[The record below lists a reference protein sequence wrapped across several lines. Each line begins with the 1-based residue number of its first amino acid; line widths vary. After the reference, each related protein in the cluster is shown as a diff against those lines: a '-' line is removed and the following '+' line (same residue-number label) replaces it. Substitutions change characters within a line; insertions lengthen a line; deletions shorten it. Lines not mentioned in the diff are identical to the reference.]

1 MTANPEPCGRRAP
14 LVFDYLRLLGPRTGR
29 LAFATRLALICALT
43 TLVVQIFQTPDAALT
58 AYVAFFLNKPDRVES
73 LILEVVFT
81 IVITLTVAVV
91 ILLIMAVLDDPL
103 WRVAAMSAF
112 SVGFLFIAFAS
123 KLRPLGGI
131 FTLIVGY
138 ALDLLGTLH
147 SPELATRASLYVWLF
162 VGIPA
167 GVSVVVN
174 LLLGSP
180 PRRLAERAIA
190 ERLRVAAAVL
200 RKPEAPTRYELTECM
215 REGTGEIQAWLK
227 LAGVEKT
234 SPTQDLAALR
244 QAVQSTAAI
253 LSWVDV
259 VSRDGAAL
267 IPNSMLQQL
276 AQTLEDMARVLFKR
290 RYPIEIALE
299 PDGGESYLPAQSAE
313 LWAAMRG
320 LLAGFAEPPR
330 TDSTSTRP
338 ATPPPAQPAMQTPAQ
353 SAPPPAASG
362 QPPAAPPAGGFFLA
376 DAFTNPEYVH
386 YALKTTAAAMFCYV
400 SYSLLDWQAIHT
412 CFITCY
418 IVSLGTAAETVE
430 KLTMRILGCVI
441 GGAAGLAAIVYVL
454 PYLTSIEALLGVVF
468 LGALASA
475 WVAAGSPRISY
486 AGFQM
491 AFAFFLC
498 VIQGPSP
505 AFDLTVARDR
515 IIGILLGNLVVY
527 LLFTRLWPVSMAKR
541 IDPAIAA
548 TLRQLSAMTMETNA
562 AARRS
567 LAAQAQGALGA
578 IQQNLDLARYEP
590 PAMRPSNNWLRA
602 RRRATCE
609 IGTLQAPLLLGAGH
623 ETGFN
628 AIVARRLED
637 MADSLQPQGRTRIPT
652 GETHRGAT
660 PPCETP
666 VGDLNATAVTDI
678 DPTQTQDD
686 RAAPPASADQSPLAQ
701 MIRMHLVSLEA
712 IWGLCPYPVPP
723 RAAAPAPE
731 SAAERPS
738 SDAAI

>member
-1 MTANPEPCGRRAP
+1 MTATPEPCDRRAP

-73 LILEVVFT
+73 LILDVVFT
-81 IVITLTVAVV
+81 ILITLIVAVV

-112 SVGFLFIAFAS
+112 SVAFLFVAFAS
-123 KLRPLGGI
+123 KLRPIGGI

-162 VGIPA
+162 VAIPA

-174 LLLGSP
+174 LLLGPP

-200 RKPEAPTRYELTECM
+200 RKPEAPTRHELTECM

-227 LAGVEKT
+227 LAGAEKT
-234 SPTQDLAALR
+234 SPPQDLAALC

-253 LSWVDV
+253 LSWADV

-267 IPNSMLQQL
+267 IPSPMLQQL
-276 AQTLEDMARVLFKR
+276 AQTLDDMARVLFKR
-290 RYPIEIALE
+290 GYPIEIALE
-299 PDGGESYLPAQSAE
+299 PGNGESYLPARSAE
-313 LWAAMRG
+313 LWAAMRD
-320 LLAGFAEPPR
+320 LLAGFAEPP
-330 TDSTSTRP
+330 
-338 ATPPPAQPAMQTPAQ
+338 
-353 SAPPPAASG
+353 PPAASR
-362 QPPAAPPAGGFFLA
+362 QPPAAPPAGGFFLP
-376 DAFTNPEYVH
+376 DAFTNPEYIH

-400 SYSLLDWQAIHT
+400 LYSLLDWPAIHT

-418 IVSLGTAAETVE
+418 IVSLGTAAETAE
-430 KLTMRILGCVI
+430 KLTMRILGCIV

-486 AGFQM
+486 TGFQM

-548 TLRQLSAMTMETNA
+548 TLRQLSAMTMEANA

-567 LAAQAQGALGA
+567 LAAQAQGALGT

-590 PAMRPSNNWLRA
+590 PAMRPSDGWLRA
-602 RRRATCE
+602 RRRATYE
-609 IGTLQAPLLLGAGH
+609 IGALQAPLLLGSGH
-623 ETGFN
+623 ETNFD
-628 AIVARRLED
+628 AAVARRLED
-637 MADSLQPQGRTRIPT
+637 MADSLQPPGRTP
-652 GETHRGAT
+652 T
-660 PPCETP
+660 PPGETP
-666 VGDLNATAVTDI
+666 VGDLNATTVRDI
-678 DPTQTQDD
+678 GPTQAQDD
-686 RAAPPASADQSPLAQ
+686 RSAPPASADQSPLAE

-712 IWGLCPYPVPP
+712 IWSLCPYPVPP
-723 RAAAPAPE
+723 RAAAPTRE
-731 SAAERPS
+731 SAPRRPS
-738 SDAAI
+738 SHAEI

>member
-1 MTANPEPCGRRAP
+1 MTATSESSDRRAA
-14 LVFDYLRLLGPRTGR
+14 LVFGYLRLLGPRPGR

-58 AYVAFFLNKPDRVES
+58 AYVVFFLNKPDRVES
-73 LILEVVFT
+73 VILDLVFT
-81 IVITLTVAVV
+81 IVITLIVAVI
-91 ILLIMAVLDDPL
+91 ILLSMAVLDDPL
-103 WRVAAMSAF
+103 WRVAAMTAF
-112 SVGFLFIAFAS
+112 SVGFLFVAFAS
-123 KLRPLGGI
+123 KLRPIGAI
-131 FTLIVGY
+131 FVLIVGY

-147 SPELATRASLYVWLF
+147 SPELATRATLYVWLF
-162 VGIPA
+162 IAIPA
-167 GVSVVVN
+167 GVSIVVN
-174 LLLGSP
+174 LLLGPP

-200 RKPEAPTRYELTECM
+200 RRSDQPGRRELTECV
-215 REGTGEIQAWLK
+215 REGMGEIQSWLK
-227 LAGVEKT
+227 LAGVERT
-234 SPTQDLAALR
+234 SAPQDLAALR

-267 IPNSMLQQL
+267 IPGPMLQQL
-276 AQTLEDMARVLFKR
+276 AETLEDMACVLLKGG
-290 RYPIEIALE
+290 YPIDIALE
-299 PDGGESYLPAQSAE
+299 PDKAESSLPARSAE
-313 LWAAMRG
+313 LWADMRE

-330 TDSTSTRP
+330 TDSP
-338 ATPPPAQPAMQTPAQ
+338 ATAQGAQPATQTPTRASSQ
-353 SAPPPAASG
+353 PAGASQPTAVPQPAASRR
-362 QPPAAPPAGGFFLA
+362 PPAAPRPGGFFLP

-386 YALKTTAAAMFCYV
+386 HALKTTAAAMFCYV
-400 SYSLLDWQAIHT
+400 LYSLLDWREIHT

-418 IVSLGTAAETVE
+418 IVSLGTAAETIE
-430 KLTMRILGCVI
+430 KLTLRIVGCTV

-475 WVAAGSPRISY
+475 WVAVGSLRISY

-527 LLFTRLWPVSMAKR
+527 LLFTRVWPVSMAKR

-548 TLRQLSAMTMETNA
+548 TLRQLSAMTMAANA

-567 LAAQAQGALGA
+567 LAAQAQGSLGTLE
-578 IQQNLDLARYEP
+578 QNLQLARYEP
-590 PAMRPSNNWLRA
+590 PAIRPAESWLRA
-602 RRRATCE
+602 RRRATVE
-609 IGTLQAPLLLGAGH
+609 IGELQGPLLLSAGRDPS
-623 ETGFN
+623 FD
-628 AIVARRLED
+628 AAVARRLED
-637 MADSLQPQGRTRIPT
+637 VADSLQPQDRTSTPPV
-652 GETHRGAT
+652 AT
-660 PPCETP
+660 PTSTER
-666 VGDLNATAVTDI
+666 GL
-678 DPTQTQDD
+678 
-686 RAAPPASADQSPLAQ
+686 LAE

-712 IWGLCPYPVPP
+712 VWGLGPYPAPAG
-723 RAAAPAPE
+723 AAAPAPE
-731 SAAERPS
+731 SASGRPS
-738 SDAAI
+738 SHAAI